1 MKKKIVGIALT
12 AVMALGGMSAFA
24 SEDAPAQQNTQA
36 RAEQGAKRGQGKMA
50 RLGGQCTG
58 ENAGENRASRLESI
72 VKALESAGKS
82 DIAAKLQAE
91 EFGTVREAIES
102 LTEEENLAVREVM
115 RELKLNGNGNASGN
129 GMAKRDG
136 SMGLCEQ

>member
-1 MKKKIVGIALT
+1 MKKRIVGIALT

-24 SEDAPAQQNTQA
+24 ADGAEVQQNTQA
-36 RAEQGAKRGQGKMA
+36 RAEQGTGNGQGKMNRSA
-50 RLGGQCTG
+50 GQGTG
-58 ENAGENRASRLESI
+58 ENAGANRQSRIDSV
-72 VKALESAGKS
+72 VKALETAGKS
-82 DIAAKLQAE
+82 EIAAKLQSG
-91 EFGTVREAIES
+91 EFANMREAIES
-102 LTEEENLAVREVM
+102 LSEEENLAVRETM

>member
-1 MKKKIVGIALT
+1 MKKRIMGVALT

-24 SEDAPAQQNTQA
+24 ADGAPASQNTQA
-36 RAEQGAKRGQGKMA
+36 RVEQGAERGQGKMA
-50 RLGGQCTG
+50 RSGGQGTG

-72 VKALESAGKS
+72 VKALEDAGKS
-82 DIAAKLQAE
+82 DIAAKLQSE
-91 EFGTVREAIES
+91 EFTTMREAIES
-102 LTEEENLAVREVM
+102 LSEEENLAVRETM

-136 SMGLCEQ
+136 SMGLCDQ